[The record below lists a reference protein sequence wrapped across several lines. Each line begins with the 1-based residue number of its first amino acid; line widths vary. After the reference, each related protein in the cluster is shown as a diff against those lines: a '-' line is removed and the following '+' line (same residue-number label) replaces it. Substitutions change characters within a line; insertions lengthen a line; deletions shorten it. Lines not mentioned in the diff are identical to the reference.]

1 MITQDGVVE
10 YEAGRFQHPDITLND
25 LKLYTNTKYIKI
37 KMIDWK
43 IYYNNFIVYINL
55 MYRFMYTYRN
65 IDKNIFSFT
74 VYIRI
79 SNNYH

>member
-37 KMIDWK
+37 KMID
-43 IYYNNFIVYINL
+43 
-55 MYRFMYTYRN
+55 
-65 IDKNIFSFT
+65 
-74 VYIRI
+74 
-79 SNNYH
+79 